1 MSHPLPL
8 ALTMGDPAGVG
19 PLLTWRAWEKC
30 KTKQGGNHSPFFV
43 IASKHILHA
52 AQKKSGIEGQI
63 ETITSP
69 QDAVDIFHKS
79 LPVLHIDCPETQLGQ
94 PNPESAHAIIESIQ
108 MAVGFTYKNQ
118 ASGVVTN
125 PINKALLYK
134 KGFSFPGHT
143 EFLAHL
149 AHSQQGDS
157 LAPAPLPI
165 MMLVGGGLRVALAT
179 IHTALREVPDL
190 ITQALIEDVS
200 RIVHAGLSR
209 DFGLNSPR
217 IALAGLNP
225 HAGEEGSLGME
236 EIEQIN
242 PAAKTLRDAG
252 LNISDAQ
259 PGDTVFHAML
269 DRQYDAVIAMYHDQ
283 GLAPLKSLDMWGGVN
298 VTLGL
303 PFIRTSP
310 DHGTGY
316 SVAADGSARA
326 DSLIAAINL
335 SSDMAKARASA

>member
-1 MSHPLPL
+1 MSDNLPL
-8 ALTMGDPAGVG
+8 AVTMGDPAGVG
-19 PLLTWRAWEKC
+19 PILTWRAWHQRS
-30 KTKQGGNHSPFFV
+30 TTQRPFFV
-43 IASKHILHA
+43 IASSDILKNS
-52 AQKKSGIEGQI
+52 QELSGVDGNIQII
-63 ETITSP
+63 ETP
-69 QDAVDIFHKS
+69 ADAEKAFHTS
-79 LPVLHIDCPETQLGQ
+79 LPVLEIECPDTKTGQ
-94 PNPESAHAIIESIQ
+94 PNPESAAAIIASIEK
-108 MAVGFTYKNQ
+108 AVEFTFENK
-118 ASGVVTN
+118 AAGVVTN

-134 KGFSFPGHT
+134 KGFKFPGHT
-143 EFLAHL
+143 EFLAEL
-149 AHSQQGDS
+149 ARQHTHMSK
-157 LAPAPLPI
+157 APLPI

-179 IHTALREVPDL
+179 IHEPLRKVPDL
-190 ITQALIEDVS
+190 LTQSLIEEVS
-200 RIVHAGLSR
+200 SIVHAGLVR
-209 DFGLNSPR
+209 DFGFSSPT

-242 PAAKTLRDAG
+242 PAAAALRQRG
-252 LNISDAQ
+252 LQISDAQ

-269 DRQYDAVIAMYHDQ
+269 EGQFDAVIAMYHDQ

-316 SVAADGSARA
+316 GVAADGSARP

-335 SSDMAKARASA
+335 ASDMAKARANA